1 MFHWMGYYIHLIR
14 PVNLLVLVLTQ
25 SLIYITLPQP
35 GCFAFSLDLRFALL
49 ALSTIFL
56 ASAGYVIND
65 YFDAKI
71 DMVNKPEKMVL
82 DTKISRRYAI
92 GIHILLNLLAVL
104 TGFFLSLRLGIFN
117 MGVAGV
123 LLVYSMS
130 LKNRF
135 LIGNLSVAA
144 LMGLVV
150 FVVWLFDRGLNL
162 NLILF
167 YSIFAFMTGLIREV
181 IKDVEDRKGDARF
194 GCKTLPVVLGIY
206 KTKVVLVGLGVVFLS
221 FLGVFEIYS
230 FRFHNYWLSIYL
242 LVCVFIPAIY
252 FLFRLLRADTQ
263 KAFRQ
268 LSNFLKGMMVL
279 GILSLLLLCIG

>member
-1 MFHWMGYYIHLIR
+1 MFTWMRHYIYLIR

-25 SLIYITLPQP
+25 TLVYLTLPQP
-35 GCFAFSLDLRFALL
+35 GCLAFSLDLRFGLL
-49 ALSTIFL
+49 ALSTTFL

-82 DTKISRRYAI
+82 DTRISRRYAI
-92 GIHILLNLLAVL
+92 GFHILLNLVAVL
-104 TGFFLSLRLGIFN
+104 TGFFLSFRLGIFN
-117 MGVAGV
+117 MGIAAA

-135 LIGNLSVAA
+135 LIGNFFVAA

-150 FVVWLFDRGLNL
+150 FVVWLFDQGLNL

-167 YSIFAFMTGLIREV
+167 YSIFAFITGLIREI
-181 IKDVEDRKGDARF
+181 IKDIEDRKGDARF
-194 GCKTLPVVLGIY
+194 GCKTLPIVLGVY
-206 KTKVVLVGLGVVFLS
+206 QTKVVLFGLGILFLS
-221 FLGVFEIYS
+221 FLAGFEMYS
-230 FRFHNYWLSIYL
+230 FWFHNTWLTIYL
-242 LVCVFIPAIY
+242 LLLIFIPAIY
-252 FLFRLLRADTQ
+252 FLFRLQKADTQ

-268 LSNFLKGMMVL
+268 LSIFLKGMMVL
-279 GILSLLLLCIG
+279 GILSLLLICVD